1 MRHNP
6 GPQAHHSEVRKHRR
20 FDLQFPV
27 SLAFSAAEVLG
38 EHEGISQNVSVGGLL
53 VKTPHELP
61 LHTKVK
67 LTMQLSGR
75 KSGRVIRL
83 SAEGEVIRV
92 EQSESDGTYAIAVK
106 CRGSIAAM
114 RKYFQ
119 EADREEMIQ
128 EGCRNPGARSDRGL

>member
-75 KSGRVIRL
+75 ESGRVIDYPQRARSFGLSSRNLMAHMPLLL
-83 SAEGEVIRV
+83 SAV
-92 EQSESDGTYAIAVK
+92 
-106 CRGSIAAM
+106 
-114 RKYFQ
+114 
-119 EADREEMIQ
+119 
-128 EGCRNPGARSDRGL
+128 ARSLRCGNTFRKRTARK